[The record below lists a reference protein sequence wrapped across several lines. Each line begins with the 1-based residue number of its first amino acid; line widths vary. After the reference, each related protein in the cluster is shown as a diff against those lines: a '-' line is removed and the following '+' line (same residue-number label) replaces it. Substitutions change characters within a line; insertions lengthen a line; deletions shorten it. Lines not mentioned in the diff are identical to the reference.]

1 MWVFYKKIYKKLL
14 IRICTRRLA
23 QLTVLWSKVVQTG
36 YF

>member
-14 IRICTRRLA
+14 IRICTRLA
-23 QLTVLWSKVVQTG
+23 QLTVLWSKVAQTG